1 MTTTI
6 DRATK
11 APTDAGA
18 KTTRRQ
24 NAERGFKASKEL
36 TDNLQK
42 VLVDLIEL
50 HLQGKQAHWNVV
62 GKNFRDLHLQLDEI
76 IDAAR
81 EFSDVIA
88 ERLRALHA
96 VPDGRS
102 DTVAATTTLP
112 EYPNGEIDTAVT
124 VDLITVRL
132 EAVVGTMREVHD
144 EVDEADPTSADLLH
158 AVIEKLEQYAWMV
171 SAENRAPAKRS

>member
-6 DRATK
+6 ERPAS
-11 APTDAGA
+11 APSDAGA
-18 KTTRRQ
+18 KSTRRQ
-24 NAERGFKASKEL
+24 NAERGFKASKSL
-36 TDNLQK
+36 TDNMQK

-81 EFSDVIA
+81 EFSDTVA

-96 VPDGRS
+96 IPDGRS

-112 EYPNGEIDTAVT
+112 EYPNGEVDTAET
-124 VDLITVRL
+124 VDLVTVRI
-132 EAVVGTMREVHD
+132 EAVVGTMRDVHD
-144 EVDEADPTSADLLH
+144 EVDEADPTSADILH
-158 AVIEKLEQYAWMV
+158 AIIERLEQYAWMV
-171 SAENRAPAKRS
+171 SAENRTATKKS